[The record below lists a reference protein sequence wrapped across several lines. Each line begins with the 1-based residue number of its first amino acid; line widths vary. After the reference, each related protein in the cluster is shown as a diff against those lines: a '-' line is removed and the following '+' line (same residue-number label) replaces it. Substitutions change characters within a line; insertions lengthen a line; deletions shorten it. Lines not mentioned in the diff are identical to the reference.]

1 MSKGKLIAVC
11 FVWLMLLGIG
21 AMAWKLIFA
30 PARQSVELQQEK
42 EQARQQE
49 MARREKLQNA
59 GAPSRY
65 RSQINLHLDS
75 FSGYAVIRSDTF
87 SQELAQRGI
96 RLNLHDDG
104 ADYAARLRALQSGD
118 AHFAVF
124 TIDALIKTS
133 AELGELPA
141 TIVALVDETTG
152 ADAVVAY
159 KSQIPNVD
167 ALNSADTR
175 FVLTPNSPS
184 ETLARVVM
192 SRFQLNELTES
203 PFLEA
208 RDASDVFD
216 RYKRAKPTEKFAY
229 VLWEPYVSQM
239 LKNPQ
244 MHVVIDSSHFPSTIV
259 DVIVANRDFVL
270 KNPEVVKEVVES
282 YLSSVYHY
290 RDRQDMIRLVTQDAK
305 ATGSPLADEEAS
317 KLVAGIWWKNTQENL
332 AHTGHLMGK
341 PLPHIEDIIAN
352 ITNVLASTGA
362 IASDPTEGN
371 PNYLYYAKVFEELR
385 DFHPGT
391 DQEDVRSIELP
402 ALDDRDW
409 EALTEVG
416 TARVPS
422 LVFARGTDRLTE
434 RSRSVL
440 DELAGK
446 LTTTRFYVLIRGN
459 ASTVGDLE
467 QNKLLAERR
476 AQAAHE
482 YLLEKGV
489 DSNRIRASGGQPS
502 GTTSVTFMLGQL
514 PY

>member
-1 MSKGKLIAVC
+1 VSKGKLVAVC
-11 FVWLMLLGIG
+11 FVWLVLLGIG
-21 AMAWKLIFA
+21 VAAWKLVFV
-30 PARQSVELQQEK
+30 PVREGVEEQ
-42 EQARQQE
+42 QARQQAE
-49 MARREKLQNA
+49 EQEKTRRDKLENA

-65 RSQINLHLDS
+65 RHQIDLHLDS

-87 SQELAQRGI
+87 SQELAQHGI

-104 ADYAARLRALQSGD
+104 ADYAARIQALQSGD
-118 AHFAVF
+118 AQLAVF

-152 ADAVVAY
+152 ADAILAY

-167 ALNSADTR
+167 GLNSADTR

-192 SRFQLNELTES
+192 SRFELNNLADN
-203 PFLEA
+203 PFSEA
-208 RDASDVFD
+208 ADAGEVFQ
-216 RYKRAKPTEKFAY
+216 RYKRAKPSEPLAY
-229 VLWEPYVSQM
+229 VLWQPYVSQM
-239 LKNPQ
+239 LQNPEV
-244 MHVVIDSSHFPSTIV
+244 HVVIDSSHFPSTIV

-270 KNPEVVKEVVES
+270 KNHDVVKEVVEC
-282 YLSSVYHY
+282 YLRSVYRY
-290 RDRQDMIRLVTQDAK
+290 RERSDMIQLVTRDAK

-317 KLVAGIWWKNTQENL
+317 KLVDGIWWKNTQENL
-332 AHTGHLMGK
+332 AHTGHLVGK
-341 PLPHIEDIIAN
+341 PLLHIEDMIAN
-352 ITNVLASTGA
+352 ITDVLQSTGA
-362 IASDPTEGN
+362 IASDPTGGK
-371 PNYLYYAKVFEELR
+371 PNYLYYAKVFDELQ
-385 DFHPGT
+385 DFHPGA
-391 DQEDVRSIELP
+391 DRENVRSIKLP
-402 ALDDRDW
+402 ALNDRQW
-409 EALTEVG
+409 EELTEVG

-434 RSRSVL
+434 RSHSVL

-446 LTTTRFYVLIRGN
+446 LTTTRFYVLIHGN
-459 ASTVGDLE
+459 ASTRGDLE

-476 AQAAHE
+476 AQAAFD
-482 YLLEKGV
+482 YLVQKGV
-489 DSNRIRASGGQPS
+489 DSSRIRALGGEPS